1 MANEK
6 SIFEQII
13 KDDPDNLLK
22 VDLKEDVTQDSTLID
37 SFREIIIFMKNMIG
51 NLLRIK
57 LIFMNF
63 NFMLV

>member
-22 VDLKEDVTQDSTLID
+22 VDLRDDVTQDSTLID
-37 SFREIIIFMKNMIG
+37 SFREIN
-51 NLLRIK
+51 NLKYKQL
-57 LIFMNF
+57 
-63 NFMLV
+63 

>member
-63 NFMLV
+63 NFMEV